1 MRNEECWNIK
11 IAFFFVVMRL
21 VYDTSIESKAK
32 EKYAFALKSVFY
44 QLGKFVF
51 VYVGICPM
59 LIYCVHRIALKFED
73 FCPFGEC
80 LLIYVCIMIHNDSQ
94 I

>member
-32 EKYAFALKSVFY
+32 EKYAFALKSVF
-44 QLGKFVF
+44 LSIRE
-51 VYVGICPM
+51 IC
-59 LIYCVHRIALKFED
+59 IRICWYMSHAN
-73 FCPFGEC
+73 
-80 LLIYVCIMIHNDSQ
+80 LLCTSYRVEI
-94 I
+94 